1 MHIDSLTYTPPF
13 AYIYITELL
22 SDNPMPLIYS
32 FKKISKCLMQ
42 YIRTE
47 VIDTK
52 QKVPVKYGVNSSQI
66 GATVDEHS
74 SREVRKI

>member
-1 MHIDSLTYTPPF
+1 
-13 AYIYITELL
+13 
-22 SDNPMPLIYS
+22 
-32 FKKISKCLMQ
+32 MQ